1 MREFEVPATYT
12 IPEDVNVSDGV
23 FRHAERTPGLVVFNR
38 PDGKGGWTDV
48 TAKQFAQAV
57 TGVAK
62 GLIATG
68 IELGDRVAI
77 LASTQYDWVV
87 LDFAIWAAGGCTVAI
102 FDSSSAEQA
111 KWILQDSGT
120 KLLVVE
126 TPKQRAMI
134 GEIESALPELAETLL
149 LSEGVSGSGA
159 EAAAER
165 NHAAPPLTPNR
176 HGAVEEFTRRGA
188 DLDDAVVH
196 ERRAQVKAASPATL
210 IYTSGTT
217 GRPKG
222 VMLSHSNLYAES
234 AADRA
239 VMPQD
244 LRPGKRSLL
253 FLPLAHVFARAVAL
267 AAFDAGVTVAH
278 TADWSTLVEQFGQYK
293 PDFILS
299 VPRVFEKVFNGA
311 KQKAHDSGKGAIF
324 DAAADTAI
332 AYSQA
337 LDNGGPGLVLKLKH
351 AVFDKLVYGKLRE
364 AMGGRCESAVSGGGP
379 LSARLGHFFRGV
391 GVNIREGYGLTET
404 TAAVSVNTPEYT
416 RVGTVG
422 RPLPGHGAKVAEDGE
437 LLLRGPVVFSGY
449 WGNDAATE
457 DAFVDG
463 WFKTGD
469 LGAIDSNG
477 FITITGR
484 KKEIL
489 VTAGGKNVSPAMLED
504 SLRSHPLISQVMVV
518 GDSKPFIGALITLD
532 AEALPGWTERHNL
545 PADTPIEKLIENPD
559 LVAEIDAAVADTN
572 KLVSHAEAIKKIR
585 ILPVDWTE
593 ESGELTPKMSLKRAV
608 VMKNYAADVE
618 AIYS

>member
-48 TAKQFAQAV
+48 TAKQFAQTV

-87 LDFAIWAAGGCTVAI
+87 VDFAIWAAGGCTVAI

-111 KWILQDSGT
+111 KWILQDSAT

-134 GEIESALPELAETLL
+134 GEIESALPELQETLL
-149 LSEGVSGSGA
+149 LSGGVSGS
-159 EAAAER
+159 
-165 NHAAPPLTPNR
+165 APPLTPNGY
-176 HGAVEEFTRRGA
+176 GAVEEFTRRGA

-222 VMLSHSNLYAES
+222 VMLSHANLYAES

-239 VMPQD
+239 VMPHD

-278 TADWSTLVEQFGQYK
+278 TADWSTLVEQFGRYK

-311 KQKAHDSGKGAIF
+311 KQKAHDGGKGAIF

-337 LDNGGPGLVLKLKH
+337 LDNGKPGLVLKLKH
-351 AVFDKLVYGKLRE
+351 TIFDKLVYGKLRE

-379 LSARLGHFFRGV
+379 LSARLGHFFRGA

-404 TAAVSVNTPEYT
+404 TAAITVNTPQYT

-422 RPLPGHGAKVAEDGE
+422 RPLPGHGAKVADDGE
-437 LLLRGPVVFSGY
+437 LLVRGPVVFSGY

-457 DAFVDG
+457 DAFADG

-469 LGAIDSNG
+469 LGAIDADG

-489 VTAGGKNVSPAMLED
+489 VTAGGKNVSPALLED
-504 SLRSHPLISQVMVV
+504 SLRSNPLISQVMVV
-518 GDSKPFIGALITLD
+518 GDGKPFIGALITLD
-532 AEALPGWTERHNL
+532 AEALPGWKDRHNL

-593 ESGELTPKMSLKRAV
+593 EGGELTPKMSLKRAV
-608 VMKNYAADVE
+608 VMKNHAADVE
-618 AIYS
+618 AIYG

>member
-12 IPEDVNVSDGV
+12 IPEDVNVSDSV

-62 GLIATG
+62 GLVASG

-111 KWILQDSGT
+111 KWILQDSAT

-126 TPKQRAMI
+126 KAKQNTMI
-134 GEIESALPELAETLL
+134 GEISSALPELKETLL
-149 LSEGVSGSGA
+149 LSEGAVAELTARGA
-159 EAAAER
+159 E
-165 NHAAPPLTPNR
+165 
-176 HGAVEEFTRRGA
+176 
-188 DLDDAVVH
+188 LDDAVVH

-234 AADRA
+234 AADRST
-239 VMPQD
+239 MPDQ
-244 LRPGKRSLL
+244 LRAGKRSLL

-311 KQKAHDSGKGAIF
+311 KQKAHDGGQGRIF
-324 DAAADTAI
+324 DIAADTAI
-332 AYSQA
+332 EYSQS
-337 LDNGGPGLVLKLKH
+337 LENGGPGLVLKLKH
-351 AVFDKLVYGKLRE
+351 AVFDKLVYSKLRE
-364 AMGGRCESAVSGGGP
+364 AMGGRCTSAVSGGGP
-379 LSARLGHFFRGV
+379 LGARLGHFFRGV
-391 GVNIREGYGLTET
+391 GVIIYEGYGLTET
-404 TAAVSVNTPEYT
+404 TAAITVNTPAHI
-416 RVGTVG
+416 RVGSVG
-422 RPLPGHGAKVAEDGE
+422 HPLPGHGAKIAEDGE
-437 LLLRGPVVFSGY
+437 LLVRGPVVFSGY

-469 LGAIDSNG
+469 LGAIDENG
-477 FITITGR
+477 FIAITGR

-504 SLRSHPLISQVMVV
+504 SLRANPLISQVMVV
-518 GDSKPFIGALITLD
+518 GDGKPFIGALITLD
-532 AEALPGWTERHNL
+532 QEALPGWKERHNL

-559 LVAEIDAAVADTN
+559 LVSDIDAAVADTN

-608 VMKNYAADVE
+608 VMKNYATEVDT
-618 AIYS
+618 IYS